1 MQIKPSGS
9 GDENGPNLALPW
21 TLRDEWPILYAFA
34 QSYHPVV
41 PQSRSQSPLHPCPA
55 DSGNEI
61 SHTTELA
68 VCASL
73 LNFVLLALESGPLYL
88 FFVSYFII
96 IIYLF
101 IYLFIVYVLCDG
113 ETWEDWDTLDFM
125 QVTGMIEWG

>member
-1 MQIKPSGS
+1 MSGQYFTHAPSHI
-9 GDENGPNLALPW
+9 
-21 TLRDEWPILYAFA
+21 T
-34 QSYHPVV
+34 QSYHNPV
-41 PQSRSQSPLHPCPA
+41 SRVLFTLVQRTLA
-55 DSGNEI
+55 MRLVI
-61 SHTTELA
+61 LQIELA

-96 IIYLF
+96 II

-113 ETWEDWDTLDFM
+113 ETQEDWDTLDFM

>member
-1 MQIKPSGS
+1 MSGQYFTHAPSHI
-9 GDENGPNLALPW
+9 
-21 TLRDEWPILYAFA
+21 T
-34 QSYHPVV
+34 QSYHNPV
-41 PQSRSQSPLHPCPA
+41 SRVLFTLVQRTLA
-55 DSGNEI
+55 MRLVI
-61 SHTTELA
+61 LQIELA

-88 FFVSYFII
+88 FFVGYFII

-113 ETWEDWDTLDFM
+113 ETWENWDTLDFM

>member
-1 MQIKPSGS
+1 MSGQYFTH
-9 GDENGPNLALPW
+9 A
-21 TLRDEWPILYAFA
+21 
-34 QSYHPVV
+34 SYHPVI

-68 VCASL
+68 VCASS

-88 FFVSYFII
+88 FFVSYVII
-96 IIYLF
+96 II

-113 ETWEDWDTLDFM
+113 ETQEDWDTLDFM
-125 QVTGMIEWG
+125 QVTGMIEWGPDKNQSLLYF

>member
-1 MQIKPSGS
+1 MSGQYFTHAPSHI
-9 GDENGPNLALPW
+9 
-21 TLRDEWPILYAFA
+21 T
-34 QSYHPVV
+34 QSYHNPV
-41 PQSRSQSPLHPCPA
+41 SRVLFTLVQRTL
-55 DSGNEI
+55 GMRLVI
-61 SHTTELA
+61 LQIELA

-96 IIYLF
+96 IIII

-113 ETWEDWDTLDFM
+113 ETQEDWDTLDFM

>member
-1 MQIKPSGS
+1 MSGQYFTHAPSHI
-9 GDENGPNLALPW
+9 
-21 TLRDEWPILYAFA
+21 T
-34 QSYHPVV
+34 QSYHNPVPRV
-41 PQSRSQSPLHPCPA
+41 LFTLVQLTLGMRLVILA
-55 DSGNEI
+55 
-61 SHTTELA
+61 ELA

-96 IIYLF
+96 II

-113 ETWEDWDTLDFM
+113 ETQEDWDTLDFM

>member
-1 MQIKPSGS
+1 M
-9 GDENGPNLALPW
+9 
-21 TLRDEWPILYAFA
+21 
-34 QSYHPVV
+34 
-41 PQSRSQSPLHPCPA
+41 
-55 DSGNEI
+55 
-61 SHTTELA
+61 A

-113 ETWEDWDTLDFM
+113 EGLGHSGFHASDGDDRMGIKIKNKKLSRASEKNPKTP
-125 QVTGMIEWG
+125 